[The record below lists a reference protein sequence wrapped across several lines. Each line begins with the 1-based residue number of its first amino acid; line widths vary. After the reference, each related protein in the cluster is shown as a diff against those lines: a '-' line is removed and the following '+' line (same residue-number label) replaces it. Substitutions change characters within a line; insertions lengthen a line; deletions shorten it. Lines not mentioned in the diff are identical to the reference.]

1 MVQGV
6 YNRAALQGALTR
18 TGGNQG
24 FERRVDLS
32 KLLDFAADFLLL
44 RDRLLLDRGAIG
56 VRIGTERE
64 QFIDL
69 GKREPDLLRLFDEPN
84 ARDMIARIDPIAL
97 AFQRTLDQ
105 APPLVSMLTPASR
118 AALAMVSAGMTG
130 LFRLHMWGP

>member
-84 ARDMIARIDPIAL
+84 ARDMIPRIDPLAL

-105 APPLVSMLTPASR
+105 APPLVKADGLD
-118 AALAMVSAGMTG
+118 VDTG
-130 LFRLHMWGP
+130 FVRRFADDQ